1 MIIEKAKF
9 PDYRYEFIYTIS
21 QNQGDY
27 FLSFDFFG
35 PIIKF
40 SDEELAE
47 IYGIIGVESVEWIK
61 FPEKAKIKLSF
72 VESAYKAKT

>member
-27 FLSFDFFG
+27 FLSFDFLAQLLNFLTRNWL
-35 PIIKF
+35 KF
-40 SDEELAE
+40 TE
-47 IYGIIGVESVEWIK
+47 
-61 FPEKAKIKLSF
+61 
-72 VESAYKAKT
+72 